1 MKVNQIYQIVN
12 TITQEIL
19 GATDLTVAEDLTNI
33 VDIGNA
39 LFDATSV
46 DNYVRKLVDHIGK
59 VVFVNR
65 PYSGRAPSVLMD
77 GWEFGAVLEKIDA
90 GVPDAEANPHWALEN
105 GQEYKQDIYTAPTD
119 ITVTFWKDKVTFQVK
134 ISVSEDLVKGSF
146 SDATQLNAFF
156 SMIYTKIDTKFTIS
170 LDGLIMA
177 TINNFSA
184 VTYLD
189 GAPLR
194 SINIL
199 QNYKTMNPN
208 STVTAAN
215 CLYDLDFLKYASK
228 QISLFSKRMT
238 NASTLFNHGGRVRH
252 TPTELQKIVML
263 DDFVQSA
270 AMYLQA
276 DTFHDNFVSLPNAD
290 QVSYWQGSGKSYAFD
305 DISSINVQVK
315 YNGESRTVQMS
326 GIICV
331 IFDREALGV
340 ANMNRR
346 VTAHYN
352 APGEFINNWYK
363 MDAQY
368 FNDFNE
374 NFILFYVADVQTDS
388 EETVETLAAK
398 K

>member
-1 MKVNQIYQIVN
+1 MKVSQIYSIVNQI
-12 TITQEIL
+12 TQEVL
-19 GATDLTVAEDLTNI
+19 GQTDLSVAEDLTNI
-33 VDIGNA
+33 VDVGNA
-39 LFDATSV
+39 IFDATSV
-46 DNYVRKLVDHIGK
+46 DNYVRKLIDHIGK

-77 GWEFGAVLEKIDA
+77 GWEYGAGLEKIDA

-134 ISVSEDLVKGSF
+134 LSVSEDLVKGSF
-146 SDATQLNAFF
+146 SNATQLNAFF

-194 SINIL
+194 SINL
-199 QNYKTMNPN
+199 LHNYKTNVNP
-208 STVTAAN
+208 SSQITAAT

-252 TPTELQKIVML
+252 TPVDLQKIVML

-276 DTFHDNFVSLPNAD
+276 DTFHDSFVSLPNAD
-290 QVSYWQGSGKSYAFD
+290 QVSYWQGTGRSYDFS
-305 DISSINVQVK
+305 DISQINVQVK
-315 YNGESRTVQMS
+315 YNGESRTVQLS

-340 ANMNRR
+340 SNMNRR
-346 VTAHYN
+346 VTNHYN

-374 NFILFYVADVQTDS
+374 NFILFYVQDTDAGD
-388 EETVETLAAK
+388 EGP
-398 K
+398 